1 MYHKWFK
8 NGIAFA
14 ILIWSLDML
23 CLYLTGRF
31 LDNEYVYW
39 GLRII
44 PVTAVVLVAYM
55 QNHDL
60 RSLGFYPDH
69 LKHDGIVMLCLLV
82 IELLVGVYLYHMPW
96 EYAVGGWLFYIFWV
110 VLQEE
115 LVYRGFIQSHLFS
128 SHISRKASYL
138 IGAAMFSASHIPFQM
153 QIRPWTGLF
162 TVQLCIAFLSHL
174 LYCRIIEKR
183 GNICLP
189 LALHVAGDFLE
200 VI

>member
-1 MYHKWFK
+1 MYHKQFK

-44 PVTAVVLVAYM
+44 PVTAVVLVAYV

-60 RSLGFYPDH
+60 KSLGFYPDH

-96 EYAVGGWLFYIFWV
+96 EYAVGGWLYFIFWV

-128 SHISRKASYL
+128 SHISRKASCVLRFSHTSYIAGL
-138 IGAAMFSASHIPFQM
+138 SRSAVISASHWHFM
-153 QIRPWTGLF
+153 
-162 TVQLCIAFLSHL
+162 
-174 LYCRIIEKR
+174 
-183 GNICLP
+183 
-189 LALHVAGDFLE
+189 
-200 VI
+200 